1 VGKQGKH
8 ILISCVKRWTLNRLT
23 LRTVTSR
30 KFRSQMSS
38 LLEFNNVI
46 INSSM

>member
-1 VGKQGKH
+1 
-8 ILISCVKRWTLNRLT
+8 
-23 LRTVTSR
+23 
-30 KFRSQMSS
+30 MSS